1 MLENCLKNAKNR
13 LVIQMWPCNK
23 TKHELDTLI
32 NSVVFCT
39 CWRVQSLDAISTSL
53 VIVVEW
59 VCLSC
64 MNWWRFTRTLI
75 THPVTRRS
83 KLLFL
88 WTNNAATTRYWCY
101 RSGLSAAVLVTL
113 ATGSTR
119 VSAAATTRFYYSTTY
134 MLCSVNTTVSILHTL
149 CCAYVLSIFI
159 SSFDCLHSVYNH
171 RWIIG
176 GMLNL
181 W

>member
-23 TKHELDTLI
+23 TKYELDTLI

-59 VCLSC
+59 VCVSC

-119 VSAAATTRFYYSTTY
+119 VSAAATTRFYTILLPICCVASTLQY
-134 MLCSVNTTVSILHTL
+134 LSYIHYFVP
-149 CCAYVLSIFI
+149 SIFI
-159 SSFDCLHSVYNH
+159 SSFDCLHSVWTI
-171 RWIIG
+171 R

-181 W
+181 WYNL